1 MKEPIMF
8 KNNTTGERKAVYG
21 LKDFIDIYM
30 DNVNAIEDSC
40 NKSFTETNGR
50 ITILERE
57 LKRTKARNA
66 IGFIA
71 LAAIGIWNFKKI
83 TDLELK
89 VDKLDETG
97 DDHDPFDLG
106 DDEDI

>member
-1 MKEPIMF
+1 MKDPIIF
-8 KNNTTGERKAVYG
+8 RNSETNERKAVFG
-21 LKDFIDIYM
+21 LKDFIEIYM
-30 DNVNAIEDSC
+30 DNINTMENGIELSFKATDTRIAKLE
-40 NKSFTETNGR
+40 KS
-50 ITILERE
+50 

-66 IGFIA
+66 ISFIA

-89 VDKLDETG
+89 VDKLDETE
-97 DDHDPFDLG
+97 DDHDLFDLG